1 MNDLTSSTDP
11 STGSNNGFIKL
22 ANTPLVVKDTTLM
35 GRLEVRVN
43 GSYGTV
49 CDDEFTF
56 IEAGV
61 VCNQLGHT
69 SGS

>member
-1 MNDLTSSTDP
+1 MNELTSSTDP
-11 STGSNNGFIKL
+11 STGFNNGFIRL
-22 ANTPLVVKDTTLM
+22 ANTPLQVKDITLM
-35 GRLEVRVN
+35 GRLEVHVN

-49 CDDEFTF
+49 CDDEFTLT
-56 IEAGV
+56 EAGV